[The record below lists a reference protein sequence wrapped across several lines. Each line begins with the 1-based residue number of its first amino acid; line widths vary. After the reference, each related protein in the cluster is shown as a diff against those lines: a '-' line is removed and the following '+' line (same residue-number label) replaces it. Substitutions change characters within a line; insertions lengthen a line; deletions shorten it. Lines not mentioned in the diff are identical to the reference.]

1 MPIQNILFIKLL
13 VNDIFI
19 IEEYLFYIPDIT
31 LIRVKTIFT
40 LWRNCRRFCLSTR
53 H

>member
-1 MPIQNILFIKLL
+1 MTFSVIT
-13 VNDIFI
+13 

-40 LWRNCRRFCLSTR
+40 LWWNRRRFCLSTW